1 MPVLVMPTNVVL
13 MEEIAKP
20 AMEIV
25 PVMHYVTLEGSAAK
39 MYFVI
44 EVHAYSISY

>member
-1 MPVLVMPTNVVL
+1 

-25 PVMHYVTLEGSAAK
+25 PVMYYVTFQRSAAK
-39 MYFVI
+39 MYFAI